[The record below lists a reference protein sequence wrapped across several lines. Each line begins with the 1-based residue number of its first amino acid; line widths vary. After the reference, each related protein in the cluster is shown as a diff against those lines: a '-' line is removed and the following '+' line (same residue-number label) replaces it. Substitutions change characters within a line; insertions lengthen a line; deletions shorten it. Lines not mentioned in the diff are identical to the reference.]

1 MTAVEALL
9 LGILE
14 GLTEFLPVSST
25 GHLVLLGRGL
35 GHEDAAAKSLSIV
48 IQLGAVV
55 AVIVYYRALLG
66 DLLRG
71 LLRREPAKI
80 RLAVAL
86 GVAFVPAAAVGFLL
100 GGRIKEHL
108 LKPLPVAVA
117 AILGGIVMIMSE
129 VILRG
134 SKAHE
139 DEGIYGVRLR
149 QALAVGVSQCFAL
162 WPGMSRSMTTILGGQ
177 LVGLKTATAAEFSF
191 LLSIPVLGAATVY
204 DLIKSRD
211 VLLSSSDA
219 AVSLGVGLLSAFVV
233 SLAVIAVFLR
243 YLKRIGLI
251 PFGVYRLVLGVVVI
265 AVAR

>member
-55 AVIVYYRALLG
+55 AVIVYYRALLAE
-66 DLLRG
+66 LLRG
-71 LLRREPAKI
+71 VLRREPEKI
-80 RLAVAL
+80 RLVLSL
-86 GVAFVPAAAVGFLL
+86 GVAFVPAAAVGFVF
-100 GGRIKEHL
+100 GHQIKDQL
-108 LKPLPVAVA
+108 LKPVPVAIA
-117 AILGGIVMIMSE
+117 AIVGGVVMIGSE
-129 VILRG
+129 VILRN
-134 SKAHE
+134 KPRE
-139 DEGIYGVRLR
+139 DAGVYGVTLG
-149 QALAVGVSQCFAL
+149 QALSVGVAQCLAL

-211 VLLSSSDA
+211 VLFANADA
-219 AVSLGVGLLSAFVV
+219 AASLGIGLLSAFVV
-233 SLAVIAVFLR
+233 SLAVIAAFLR

-251 PFGVYRLVLGVVVI
+251 PFGVYRVVLGVVVLAI
-265 AVAR
+265 AR